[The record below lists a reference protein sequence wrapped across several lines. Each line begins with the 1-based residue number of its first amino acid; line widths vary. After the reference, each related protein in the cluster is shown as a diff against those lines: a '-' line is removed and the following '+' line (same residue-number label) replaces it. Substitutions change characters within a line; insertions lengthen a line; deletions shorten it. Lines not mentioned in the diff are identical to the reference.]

1 MFMSRNL
8 FICHTQ
14 AQLILASGLAL
25 GRFKDDE
32 NLLMLFVDF
41 GIKDEL
47 KERLNNTFTRTL
59 YLQSIFPVEFNTTKA
74 KLRWMPKDWKL
85 IKDYLAMPVDKVFG
99 ICDHLILVQ
108 KTLQYV
114 YKKKHDVQMAWL
126 EDGITAYYRDSEITG
141 GLD

>member
-1 MFMSRNL
+1 MSRNL

-74 KLRWMPKDWKL
+74 KF
-85 IKDYLAMPVDKVFG
+85 V
-99 ICDHLILVQ
+99 
-108 KTLQYV
+108 
-114 YKKKHDVQMAWL
+114 
-126 EDGITAYYRDSEITG
+126 G
-141 GLD
+141 GKRNTKACQF